1 MKHLFSPW
9 RMKYITKAE
18 KPRGCVFCLAQ
29 QQADGPE
36 NLILARGQAVFIIL
50 NRYPY
55 TTGHLMIVPFA
66 HVASLDEVTAEVR
79 AELMEEANHAVRALQ
94 AVYHPQ
100 AFNLGINLGAAAGAG
115 VAEHLHLHIV
125 PRWGGDNNFMG
136 VIGETRVLPE
146 DLSETYQRLGAIWH
160 TC

>member
-1 MKHLFSPW
+1 MKYLFSPW

-18 KPRGCVFCLAQ
+18 KPNGCVFCLAQ
-29 QQADGPE
+29 QQTDGPK
-36 NLILARGQAVFIIL
+36 NLILARGQGVFVIL

-55 TTGHLMIVPFA
+55 TTGHLMIVPYQHTSTLEELPA
-66 HVASLDEVTAEVR
+66 AVR

-125 PRWGGDNNFMG
+125 PRWNGDNNFMG
-136 VIGETRVLPE
+136 VVGETRVLPE
-146 DLSETYQRLGAIWH
+146 DLDETYRRLQAAW
-160 TC
+160 